1 MNVMRVNEALS
12 ADEDVVREILEELG
26 FTQLTFDAC
35 KRTFR
40 FAREEGRNPTS
51 MVLNLDTLSFHCFST
66 NSKGNLY
73 TLIMQRKDMNFP
85 NALKWAA
92 DYVGLDKE
100 EYDIDIQLPFGGFF
114 QGLVKEISEP
124 EFSMK
129 TYDESELDEYKGF
142 YNTMFLKDGISFESQ
157 EKFDVGYDALS
168 NRITIPIYSLDNK
181 LMGIMGRYNGK
192 CEKEER
198 WLPIIPCSRS
208 LTIYGF
214 NENYQSIQEKGMA
227 IIGESE
233 KFVMQAD
240 SFGCHIALA
249 TSGCHISDTQAKH
262 IKSMFL
268 PKIILAYD
276 EGLSEEDIIA
286 EAEKLK
292 MDNQIYKNQVG
303 YIYDREHKYLPE
315 GSKASPSD
323 LGKEVFAKLV
333 KECVVWL

>member
-1 MNVMRVNEALS
+1 MRVNEALS
-12 ADEDVVREILEELG
+12 ADEDIVREILEELG

-66 NSKGNLY
+66 GNKGNLY

-92 DYVGLDKE
+92 DYAGLDKE

-129 TYDESELDEYKGF
+129 TYDESKLDEYKGF

-157 EKFDVGYDALS
+157 EKFDIGYDALS
-168 NRITIPIYSLDNK
+168 NRVTIPIYSLDNK
-181 LMGIMGRYNGK
+181 LIGIMGRYNGK

-214 NENYQSIQEKGMA
+214 NENYQSIEEKGMA

-323 LGKEVFAKLV
+323 LGKEVFSKLV

>member
-1 MNVMRVNEALS
+1 MRVNEALS

-92 DYVGLDKE
+92 DYAGLDKE

-129 TYDESELDEYKGF
+129 TYNESELDEYKGF

-157 EKFDVGYDALS
+157 EKFNIGYDTLS
-168 NRITIPIYSLDNK
+168 NRVTIPIYSLDNK
-181 LMGIMGRYNGK
+181 LIGIMGRYNGK

-262 IKSMFL
+262 IKSTFL

-276 EGLSEEDIIA
+276 EGLNEEDIIA

-323 LGKEVFAKLV
+323 LGKEVFSKLV

>member
-1 MNVMRVNEALS
+1 MRVNEALS
-12 ADEDVVREILEELG
+12 ADENIVREILEELE
-26 FTQLTFDAC
+26 FTQLTFDTC

-85 NALKWAA
+85 TALKWAA
-92 DYVGLDKE
+92 DFAGLDRE
-100 EYDIDIQLPFGGFF
+100 EYDIDIKLPFGGFF
-114 QGLVKEISEP
+114 QGLVREISEP

-129 TYDESELDEYKGF
+129 TYDESALDEYKGF
-142 YNTMFLKDGISFESQ
+142 YNTMFFKDGISFESQ
-157 EKFDVGYDALS
+157 EKFNIGYDALS
-168 NRITIPIYSLDNK
+168 NRVTIPIYSLDNK
-181 LMGIMGRYNGK
+181 LIGIMGRYNGK

-214 NENYQSIQEKGMA
+214 IENYQSIQEKGMA

-323 LGKEVFAKLV
+323 LGKEVFSTLV
-333 KECVVWL
+333 KEYVVWL

>member
-1 MNVMRVNEALS
+1 MRVNEALS

-92 DYVGLDKE
+92 DYAGLDKE

-157 EKFDVGYDALS
+157 KKFNIGYDTLS
-168 NRITIPIYSLDNK
+168 NRVTIPIYSLDNK
-181 LMGIMGRYNGK
+181 LIGIMGRYNGK

-208 LTIYGF
+208 LTVYGF

-227 IIGESE
+227 VIFESE
-233 KFVMQAD
+233 KSVMQCH
-240 SFGCHIALA
+240 SFGCNIALA

-276 EGLSEEDIIA
+276 EGLSQEDIIA

-323 LGKEVFAKLV
+323 LGKEVFSKLV

>member
-1 MNVMRVNEALS
+1 
-12 ADEDVVREILEELG
+12 
-26 FTQLTFDAC
+26 
-35 KRTFR
+35 
-40 FAREEGRNPTS
+40 
-51 MVLNLDTLSFHCFST
+51 
-66 NSKGNLY
+66 
-73 TLIMQRKDMNFP
+73 MQRKDMNFP
-85 NALKWAA
+85 TALKWAA
-92 DYVGLDKE
+92 DFAGLDRE

-129 TYDESELDEYKGF
+129 TYNESELDEYKGF

-157 EKFDVGYDALS
+157 EKFNIGYDTLS
-168 NRITIPIYSLDNK
+168 NRVTIPIYSLDNK
-181 LMGIMGRYNGK
+181 LIGIMGRYNGK

-323 LGKEVFAKLV
+323 LGKEVFSKLV

>member
-12 ADEDVVREILEELG
+12 ADENIVREILEELE

-66 NSKGNLY
+66 GNKGNLY

-92 DYVGLDKE
+92 DYAGLDKE

-129 TYDESELDEYKGF
+129 TYNESELDEYKGF

-157 EKFDVGYDALS
+157 EKFNIGYDTLS
-168 NRITIPIYSLDNK
+168 NRVTIPIYSLDNK
-181 LMGIMGRYNGK
+181 LIGIMGRYNGK

-208 LTIYGF
+208 LTVYGF
-214 NENYQSIQEKGMA
+214 NENYQPIQEKGMTV
-227 IIGESE
+227 IFESE
-233 KFVMQAD
+233 KSVMQCH
-240 SFGCHIALA
+240 SFGCNIALA

-268 PKIILAYD
+268 PKIILSYD

-323 LGKEVFAKLV
+323 LGKEVFSKLV

>member
-1 MNVMRVNEALS
+1 MRVNEALS

-73 TLIMQRKDMNFP
+73 TLIMQRQDMNFP
-85 NALKWAA
+85 NALKWDA
-92 DYVGLDKE
+92 DYAGLDKE

-157 EKFDVGYDALS
+157 KKFNIGYDALS
-168 NRITIPIYSLDNK
+168 NRVTIPIYSLDNK
-181 LMGIMGRYNGK
+181 LIGIMGRYNGK
-192 CEKEER
+192 CAHEER

-214 NENYQSIQEKGMA
+214 NENYQSIQEKCMA

-240 SFGCHIALA
+240 SFGCHIDLA

-276 EGLSEEDIIA
+276 EGLSQEDIIA
-286 EAEKLK
+286 EAEKIK
-292 MDNQIYKNQVG
+292 MNNQIYKNQVG

-333 KECVVWL
+333 KECVIWL

>member
-1 MNVMRVNEALS
+1 
-12 ADEDVVREILEELG
+12 
-26 FTQLTFDAC
+26 
-35 KRTFR
+35 
-40 FAREEGRNPTS
+40 
-51 MVLNLDTLSFHCFST
+51 
-66 NSKGNLY
+66 
-73 TLIMQRKDMNFP
+73 MQRKDMNFP
-85 NALKWAA
+85 TALKWAA
-92 DYVGLDKE
+92 DFAGLDKE

-157 EKFDVGYDALS
+157 EKFDIGYDALS
-168 NRITIPIYSLDNK
+168 NRVTIPIYSLDNK
-181 LMGIMGRYNGK
+181 LIGIMGRYNGK

-214 NENYQSIQEKGMA
+214 NENYQSIEEKGMA

-262 IKSMFL
+262 IKSMFV

-276 EGLSEEDIIA
+276 EGLNEEDVIA

-292 MDNQIYKNQVG
+292 MNNQIYKNQVG

>member
-12 ADEDVVREILEELG
+12 ADENIVREILEELE

-66 NSKGNLY
+66 GNKGNLY

-92 DYVGLDKE
+92 DYAGLDKE

-129 TYDESELDEYKGF
+129 TYNESELDEYKGF

-157 EKFDVGYDALS
+157 EKFDIGYDALS
-168 NRITIPIYSLDNK
+168 NRVTIPIYSLDNK
-181 LMGIMGRYNGK
+181 LIGIMGRYNGK

-214 NENYQSIQEKGMA
+214 NENYRSIEEKGMA
-227 IIGESE
+227 VIFESE
-233 KFVMQAD
+233 KSVMQCN

-262 IKSMFL
+262 IKSMFI

-276 EGLSEEDIIA
+276 EGLNEEDVIA

-292 MDNQIYKNQVG
+292 MNNQIYKNQVG

-323 LGKEVFAKLV
+323 LGKEIFVKLI

>member
-92 DYVGLDKE
+92 DYAGLDKE

-129 TYDESELDEYKGF
+129 TYDESELDEYKGL

-157 EKFDVGYDALS
+157 EKFDIGYDALS
-168 NRITIPIYSLDNK
+168 NRVTIPIYSLDNK
-181 LMGIMGRYNGK
+181 LIGIMGRYNGK

-214 NENYQSIQEKGMA
+214 NENYQSIEEKGMA

-323 LGKEVFAKLV
+323 LGKEVFSKLV
-333 KECVVWL
+333 KECVIWL

>member
-51 MVLNLDTLSFHCFST
+51 MVLNLDTLSFYCFST

-92 DYVGLDKE
+92 DYAGLDKE

-157 EKFDVGYDALS
+157 KKFNIGYDALS
-168 NRITIPIYSLDNK
+168 NRVTIPIYSLDNK
-181 LMGIMGRYNGK
+181 LIGIMGRYNGK
-192 CEKEER
+192 CAHEER

-214 NENYQSIQEKGMA
+214 NENYQSIQEKSMTV
-227 IIGESE
+227 IFESE
-233 KFVMQAD
+233 KSVMQCH
-240 SFGCHIALA
+240 SFGCNIALA

-276 EGLSEEDIIA
+276 EGLSQEDIIA

-315 GSKASPSD
+315 GSKSSPSD
-323 LGKEVFAKLV
+323 LGKEVFSKLV
-333 KECVVWL
+333 KECVIWL

>member
-1 MNVMRVNEALS
+1 VNVMRVNEALS

-85 NALKWAA
+85 NALKWVA
-92 DYVGLDKE
+92 DYAGLDKE

-114 QGLVKEISEP
+114 QGLVREISEP

-129 TYDESELDEYKGF
+129 TYDKSELDEYKGF

-157 EKFDVGYDALS
+157 EKFNIGYDVLS
-168 NRITIPIYSLDNK
+168 NRVTIPIYSLDNK
-181 LMGIMGRYNGK
+181 LIGIMGRYNGK

-208 LTIYGF
+208 LTVYGF
-214 NENYQSIQEKGMA
+214 NENYQSIQEKGMTV
-227 IIGESE
+227 IFESE
-233 KFVMQAD
+233 KSVMQCH
-240 SFGCHIALA
+240 SFGCNIALA

-323 LGKEVFAKLV
+323 LGKEVFSKLV

>member
-92 DYVGLDKE
+92 DYAGLDKE

-114 QGLVKEISEP
+114 QGLVREISEP

-157 EKFDVGYDALS
+157 DKFNVGYDALS

-181 LMGIMGRYNGK
+181 LIGIMGRYNGK

-214 NENYQSIQEKGMA
+214 NENYQSTQEKGMA

-323 LGKEVFAKLV
+323 LGKEVFSKLV
-333 KECVVWL
+333 RECVVWL

>member
-1 MNVMRVNEALS
+1 MRVNEALS

-92 DYVGLDKE
+92 DYAGLDKE

-129 TYDESELDEYKGF
+129 TYDESELDEYIGF

-157 EKFDVGYDALS
+157 EKFGIGYDALS
-168 NRITIPIYSLDNK
+168 NRVTIPIYSLDNK
-181 LMGIMGRYNGK
+181 LIGIMGRYNGK

-323 LGKEVFAKLV
+323 LGKEVFSTLV

>member
-1 MNVMRVNEALS
+1 MRVNEALS

-92 DYVGLDKE
+92 DYAGLDKE

-129 TYDESELDEYKGF
+129 TNDESELDEYKGF

-157 EKFDVGYDALS
+157 EKFDIGYDALS

-276 EGLSEEDIIA
+276 EGLSEEDVIA

-323 LGKEVFAKLV
+323 LGKEIFTKLI

>member
-1 MNVMRVNEALS
+1 MRVNEALS

-92 DYVGLDKE
+92 DYAGLDKE

-129 TYDESELDEYKGF
+129 TYNESELDEYKGF

-157 EKFDVGYDALS
+157 EKFNIGYDTLS
-168 NRITIPIYSLDNK
+168 NRVTIPIYSLDNK
-181 LMGIMGRYNGK
+181 LIGIMGRYNGK

-208 LTIYGF
+208 LTVYGF
-214 NENYQSIQEKGMA
+214 NENYQSIQEKGMTV
-227 IIGESE
+227 IFESE
-233 KFVMQAD
+233 KSVMQCH
-240 SFGCHIALA
+240 SFGCNIALA

-262 IKSMFL
+262 IKSMFI

-276 EGLSEEDIIA
+276 EGLSQEDIIV

-292 MDNQIYKNQVG
+292 MNNQIYKNQVG

-323 LGKEVFAKLV
+323 LGKEIFAKLV
-333 KECVVWL
+333 KECVIWL

>member
-1 MNVMRVNEALS
+1 MRVNEALS

-85 NALKWAA
+85 NALKWVA
-92 DYVGLDKE
+92 DYAGLDKE

-114 QGLVKEISEP
+114 QGLVREISEP

-129 TYDESELDEYKGF
+129 TYDKSELDEYKGF

-157 EKFDVGYDALS
+157 EKFNIGYDVLS
-168 NRITIPIYSLDNK
+168 NRVTIPIYSLDNK
-181 LMGIMGRYNGK
+181 LIGIMGRYNGK

-208 LTIYGF
+208 LTVYGF
-214 NENYQSIQEKGMA
+214 NENYQSIQEKGMTV
-227 IIGESE
+227 IFESE
-233 KFVMQAD
+233 KSVMQCH
-240 SFGCHIALA
+240 SFGCNIALA

-323 LGKEVFAKLV
+323 LGKEVFSKLV

>member
-1 MNVMRVNEALS
+1 MRVNEALS

-66 NSKGNLY
+66 GNKGNLY

-85 NALKWAA
+85 TALKWAA
-92 DYVGLDKE
+92 DFAGLDKE

-157 EKFDVGYDALS
+157 KKFNIGYDALS
-168 NRITIPIYSLDNK
+168 NRVTIPIYSLDNK
-181 LMGIMGRYNGK
+181 LIGIMGRYNGK
-192 CEKEER
+192 CAHEER

-214 NENYQSIQEKGMA
+214 NENYQSIQEKGMTV
-227 IIGESE
+227 IFESE
-233 KFVMQAD
+233 KSVMQCH
-240 SFGCHIALA
+240 SFGCNIALA

-276 EGLSEEDIIA
+276 EGLSQEDIIA

-292 MDNQIYKNQVG
+292 MNNQIYKNQVG

-333 KECVVWL
+333 KECVIWL

>member
-1 MNVMRVNEALS
+1 
-12 ADEDVVREILEELG
+12 
-26 FTQLTFDAC
+26 
-35 KRTFR
+35 
-40 FAREEGRNPTS
+40 
-51 MVLNLDTLSFHCFST
+51 
-66 NSKGNLY
+66 
-73 TLIMQRKDMNFP
+73 MQRKDMNFP

-92 DYVGLDKE
+92 DYAGLDKE

-157 EKFDVGYDALS
+157 EKFDIGYDALS
-168 NRITIPIYSLDNK
+168 NRVTIPIYSLDNK
-181 LMGIMGRYNGK
+181 LIGIMGRYNGK

-214 NENYQSIQEKGMA
+214 NENYQPIEEKGMA
-227 IIGESE
+227 VIFESE
-233 KFVMQAD
+233 KSVMQCN

-249 TSGCHISDTQAKH
+249 TSGCHISNTQAKH

-323 LGKEVFAKLV
+323 LGKEVFSKLV

>member
-12 ADEDVVREILEELG
+12 ADENIVREILEELE
-26 FTQLTFDAC
+26 FTQLTFDTC

-85 NALKWAA
+85 TALKWAA
-92 DYVGLDKE
+92 DFAGLDRE
-100 EYDIDIQLPFGGFF
+100 EYDIDIKLPFGGFF
-114 QGLVKEISEP
+114 QGLVREISEP

-142 YNTMFLKDGISFESQ
+142 YNTMFFKDGISFESQ
-157 EKFDVGYDALS
+157 EKFNIGYDALS
-168 NRITIPIYSLDNK
+168 NRVTIPIYSLDNK
-181 LMGIMGRYNGK
+181 LIGIMGRYNGK

-323 LGKEVFAKLV
+323 LGKEVFSTLV
-333 KECVVWL
+333 KEYVVWL

>member
-157 EKFDVGYDALS
+157 KKFNIGYDALS
-168 NRITIPIYSLDNK
+168 NRVTIPIYSLDNK
-181 LMGIMGRYNGK
+181 LIGIMGRYNGK
-192 CEKEER
+192 CAHEER

-214 NENYQSIQEKGMA
+214 NENYQSIQEKSMTV
-227 IIGESE
+227 IFESE
-233 KFVMQAD
+233 KSVMQCH
-240 SFGCHIALA
+240 SFGCNIALA

-276 EGLSEEDIIA
+276 EGLSQEDIIA

-315 GSKASPSD
+315 GSKSSPSD
-323 LGKEVFAKLV
+323 LGKEVFSKLV
-333 KECVVWL
+333 KECVIWL

>member
-1 MNVMRVNEALS
+1 MRVNEALS

-92 DYVGLDKE
+92 DYAGLDKE
-100 EYDIDIQLPFGGFF
+100 EYDIDIRLPFGGFF

-129 TYDESELDEYKGF
+129 TYDESELDEYNGF

-157 EKFDVGYDALS
+157 EKFDIGYDALS
-168 NRITIPIYSLDNK
+168 NRVTIPIYSLDNK
-181 LMGIMGRYNGK
+181 LIGIMGRYNGK

-227 IIGESE
+227 VIFESE
-233 KFVMQAD
+233 KSVMQCH
-240 SFGCHIALA
+240 SFGCNIALA

-276 EGLSEEDIIA
+276 EGLNEEDVIA

-292 MDNQIYKNQVG
+292 MNNQIYKNQVG

>member
-1 MNVMRVNEALS
+1 MRVNEALS

-92 DYVGLDKE
+92 DYAGLDKE

-142 YNTMFLKDGISFESQ
+142 YNTMFLKDSISFESQ
-157 EKFDVGYDALS
+157 EKFDIGYDALS
-168 NRITIPIYSLDNK
+168 NRVTIPIYSLDNK
-181 LMGIMGRYNGK
+181 LIGIMGRYNGK

-208 LTIYGF
+208 LTVYGF
-214 NENYQSIQEKGMA
+214 NENYQSIQEKGMTV
-227 IIGESE
+227 IFESE
-233 KFVMQAD
+233 KSVMQCH
-240 SFGCHIALA
+240 SFGCNIALA

-323 LGKEVFAKLV
+323 LGKEVFSKLV

>member
-1 MNVMRVNEALS
+1 
-12 ADEDVVREILEELG
+12 
-26 FTQLTFDAC
+26 
-35 KRTFR
+35 
-40 FAREEGRNPTS
+40 
-51 MVLNLDTLSFHCFST
+51 
-66 NSKGNLY
+66 
-73 TLIMQRKDMNFP
+73 MNFP
-85 NALKWAA
+85 TALKWAA
-92 DYVGLDKE
+92 DFAGLDKE
-100 EYDIDIQLPFGGFF
+100 EYDIDIKLPFGGFF

-157 EKFDVGYDALS
+157 EKFDIGYDALS
-168 NRITIPIYSLDNK
+168 NRVTIPIYSLDNK
-181 LMGIMGRYNGK
+181 LIGIMGRYNGK

-303 YIYDREHKYLPE
+303 YIYDRKHKYLPE

-323 LGKEVFAKLV
+323 LGKEVFSKLV

>member
-1 MNVMRVNEALS
+1 MRVNEALS
-12 ADEDVVREILEELG
+12 ADEHIVREILEELG

-40 FAREEGRNPTS
+40 FAREEGKNPTS
-51 MVLNLDTLSFHCFST
+51 VVLNLDTLSFYCFST
-66 NSKGNLY
+66 SSKGNLY

-85 NALKWAA
+85 TALKWAA
-92 DYVGLDKE
+92 DFAGLDKE
-100 EYDIDIQLPFGGFF
+100 EYDIDIKLPFGGFF
-114 QGLVKEISEP
+114 RGLVREISEP

-129 TYDESELDEYKGF
+129 TYNESELDEYKGF
-142 YNTMFLKDGISFESQ
+142 YNTMFLEDGISFESQ
-157 EKFDVGYDALS
+157 EKFNIGYDALS
-168 NRITIPIYSLDNK
+168 NRVTIPIYSLDNK
-181 LMGIMGRYNGK
+181 LIGIMGRYNGK
-192 CEKEER
+192 CAHEER

-214 NENYQSIQEKGMA
+214 NENYQSIQEKGMTV
-227 IIGESE
+227 IGESE
-233 KFVMQAD
+233 KFVLQTD
-240 SFGCHIALA
+240 SFGCHITLA

-292 MDNQIYKNQVG
+292 MDNQIYKNHVG

-323 LGKEVFAKLV
+323 LGKEVFSKLV

>member
-1 MNVMRVNEALS
+1 MRVNEALS
-12 ADEDVVREILEELG
+12 ADENIVREILEELE

-92 DYVGLDKE
+92 DYAGLDKE

-157 EKFDVGYDALS
+157 EKFDIGYDALS
-168 NRITIPIYSLDNK
+168 NRVTIPIYSLDNK
-181 LMGIMGRYNGK
+181 LIGIMGRYNGK

-214 NENYQSIQEKGMA
+214 NENYQSIEEKGMA

-323 LGKEVFAKLV
+323 LGKEVFSKLV

>member
-1 MNVMRVNEALS
+1 MRVNEALS

-35 KRTFR
+35 KRIFR

-92 DYVGLDKE
+92 DYAGLDKE

-157 EKFDVGYDALS
+157 EKFNIGYDTLS
-168 NRITIPIYSLDNK
+168 NRVTIPIYSLDNK
-181 LMGIMGRYNGK
+181 LIGIMGRYNGK

-208 LTIYGF
+208 LTVYGF
-214 NENYQSIQEKGMA
+214 NENYQSIQEKGMTV
-227 IIGESE
+227 IFESE
-233 KFVMQAD
+233 KSVMQCH
-240 SFGCHIALA
+240 SFGCNIALA

-292 MDNQIYKNQVG
+292 MNNQIYKNQVG
-303 YIYDREHKYLPE
+303 YIYDREYKYLPE

-323 LGKEVFAKLV
+323 LGKEVFSKLV

>member
-1 MNVMRVNEALS
+1 MRVNEVLS
-12 ADEDVVREILEELG
+12 SDENIVREILEELE

-92 DYVGLDKE
+92 DYAGLDRE
-100 EYDIDIQLPFGGFF
+100 EYDIDIKLPFGGFF
-114 QGLVKEISEP
+114 QGLVREISEP

-142 YNTMFLKDGISFESQ
+142 YNTMFFKDGISFESQ
-157 EKFDVGYDALS
+157 EKFNIGYDALS
-168 NRITIPIYSLDNK
+168 NRVTIPIYSLDNK
-181 LMGIMGRYNGK
+181 LIGIMGRYNGK

-323 LGKEVFAKLV
+323 LGKEVFSKLV

>member
-1 MNVMRVNEALS
+1 MRVNEALS

-92 DYVGLDKE
+92 DYAGLDKE

-129 TYDESELDEYKGF
+129 TYNESELDEYKGF

-157 EKFDVGYDALS
+157 EKFDIGYDALS
-168 NRITIPIYSLDNK
+168 NRVTIPIYSLDNK
-181 LMGIMGRYNGK
+181 LIGIMGRYNGK

-233 KFVMQAD
+233 KFVMQVD

-323 LGKEVFAKLV
+323 LGKEVFSKLV

>member
-1 MNVMRVNEALS
+1 MRVNEALS
-12 ADEDVVREILEELG
+12 SDEDIVREILEELG

-51 MVLNLDTLSFHCFST
+51 VVLNLDTLSFHCFST

-73 TLIMQRKDMNFP
+73 TLIMQRKDINFP
-85 NALKWAA
+85 TALKWAA
-92 DYVGLDKE
+92 DFAGLDKE
-100 EYDIDIQLPFGGFF
+100 EYDIDIKLPFGGFF
-114 QGLVKEISEP
+114 RGLVREISEP

-129 TYDESELDEYKGF
+129 TYNESELDEYKGF
-142 YNTMFLKDGISFESQ
+142 YNTMFLEDGILFESQ
-157 EKFDVGYDALS
+157 EKFHIGYDVLS
-168 NRITIPIYSLDNK
+168 NRVTIPIYSLDNK
-181 LMGIMGRYNGK
+181 LIGIMGRYNGK
-192 CEKEER
+192 CAHEER

-214 NENYQSIQEKGMA
+214 NENYQSIQEKGMTV
-227 IIGESE
+227 IGESE
-233 KFVMQAD
+233 KFVLQTD

-276 EGLSEEDIIA
+276 EGLEEEDIIT

-292 MDNQIYKNQVG
+292 MNNQIYKNQVG

-323 LGKEVFAKLV
+323 LGKEVFSKLV

>member
-12 ADEDVVREILEELG
+12 ADENMVREILEELE
-26 FTQLTFDAC
+26 FTQLTFDTC

-85 NALKWAA
+85 TALKWAA
-92 DYVGLDKE
+92 DFAGLDRE
-100 EYDIDIQLPFGGFF
+100 EYDIDIKLPFGGFF
-114 QGLVKEISEP
+114 QGLVREISEP

-142 YNTMFLKDGISFESQ
+142 CNTMFLKDGISFESQ
-157 EKFDVGYDALS
+157 EKFNVGYDTLS
-168 NRITIPIYSLDNK
+168 NRVTIPIWSLDNK
-181 LMGIMGRYNGK
+181 LIGIMGRYNGK

-214 NENYQSIQEKGMA
+214 NENYQSIQEKGMTV
-227 IIGESE
+227 IFESE
-233 KFVMQAD
+233 KSVMQCH
-240 SFGCHIALA
+240 SFGCSIALA

-276 EGLSEEDIIA
+276 EGLSEQDIIA

-292 MDNQIYKNQVG
+292 MNNQIYKNQVG

-323 LGKEVFAKLV
+323 LGKEVFSKLV

>member
-92 DYVGLDKE
+92 DYAGLDKE

-129 TYDESELDEYKGF
+129 TYDESELDEYIGF

-157 EKFDVGYDALS
+157 EKFGIGYDALS
-168 NRITIPIYSLDNK
+168 NRVTIPIYSLDNK
-181 LMGIMGRYNGK
+181 LIGIMGRYNGK

-323 LGKEVFAKLV
+323 LGKEVFSTLV

>member
-1 MNVMRVNEALS
+1 MRVNEALS

-240 SFGCHIALA
+240 GFGCHIALA

-323 LGKEVFAKLV
+323 LGKDIFTKLI

>member
-214 NENYQSIQEKGMA
+214 NENYQSIEEKGMA

>member
-1 MNVMRVNEALS
+1 MRVNEALS

-92 DYVGLDKE
+92 DYAGLDKE

-129 TYDESELDEYKGF
+129 TYNESELDEYKGF

-157 EKFDVGYDALS
+157 EKFNIGYDTLS
-168 NRITIPIYSLDNK
+168 NRVTIPIYSLDNK
-181 LMGIMGRYNGK
+181 LIGIMGRYNGK

-208 LTIYGF
+208 LTVYGF
-214 NENYQSIQEKGMA
+214 NENYQSIQEKGMTV
-227 IIGESE
+227 IFESE
-233 KFVMQAD
+233 KSVMQCH
-240 SFGCHIALA
+240 SFGCNIALA

-276 EGLSEEDIIA
+276 EGLSQEDIIA

-292 MDNQIYKNQVG
+292 MNNQIYKNQVG

-333 KECVVWL
+333 KECVIWL

>member
-1 MNVMRVNEALS
+1 MRVNEALS

-92 DYVGLDKE
+92 DYAGLDKE

-157 EKFDVGYDALS
+157 EKFDIGYDALS
-168 NRITIPIYSLDNK
+168 NRVTIPIYSLDNK
-181 LMGIMGRYNGK
+181 LIGIMGRYNGK

-214 NENYQSIQEKGMA
+214 NENYQSIEEKGMA

-292 MDNQIYKNQVG
+292 MDNQIYENQVG

-323 LGKEVFAKLV
+323 LGKEVFSKLV
-333 KECVVWL
+333 KECVIWL

>member
-1 MNVMRVNEALS
+1 MRVNEALS

-92 DYVGLDKE
+92 DYAGLDKE

-157 EKFDVGYDALS
+157 EKFDIGYDALS
-168 NRITIPIYSLDNK
+168 NRVTIPIYSLDNK
-181 LMGIMGRYNGK
+181 LIGIMGRYNGK

-208 LTIYGF
+208 LTVYGF
-214 NENYQSIQEKGMA
+214 NENYQSIQEKGMTV
-227 IIGESE
+227 IFESE
-233 KFVMQAD
+233 KSVMQCH
-240 SFGCHIALA
+240 SFGCNIALA

-276 EGLSEEDIIA
+276 EGLSQEDIIA

-292 MDNQIYKNQVG
+292 MNNQIYKNQVG

-333 KECVVWL
+333 KECVIWL

>member
-12 ADEDVVREILEELG
+12 ADEDIVREILEELG

-92 DYVGLDKE
+92 DYAGLDKE

-157 EKFDVGYDALS
+157 EKFNIGYDTLS
-168 NRITIPIYSLDNK
+168 NRVTIPIYSLDNK
-181 LMGIMGRYNGK
+181 LIGIMGRYNGK

-208 LTIYGF
+208 LTVYGF

-227 IIGESE
+227 VIFESE
-233 KFVMQAD
+233 KSVMQCH
-240 SFGCHIALA
+240 SFGCNIALA

-276 EGLSEEDIIA
+276 EGLSQEDIIA

-323 LGKEVFAKLV
+323 LGKEVFSKLV